1 MINMADEQ
9 TISREFVER
18 EFASIL
24 QMYNLGIEKL
34 KEEQME
40 VMVAVLM
47 PFLKE
52 KVGPNYFII
61 DANVCRGHIDPNSSR
76 YYETH

>member
-1 MINMADEQ
+1 MGRANDQ
-9 TISREFVER
+9 QRVCRTR

-34 KEEQME
+34 KEEQIE

-52 KVGPNYFII
+52 KVGPNYFI
-61 DANVCRGHIDPNSSR
+61 
-76 YYETH
+76 

>member
-1 MINMADEQ
+1 MDEQ

-24 QMYNLGIEKL
+24 QMYNLGTEKL
-34 KEEQME
+34 KEEQIE

-52 KVGPNYFII
+52 KVRPNLYNIVII

>member
-1 MINMADEQ
+1 
-9 TISREFVER
+9 
-18 EFASIL
+18 
-24 QMYNLGIEKL
+24 MYNLGIEKL
-34 KEEQME
+34 KEEQIE

-52 KVGPNYFII
+52 KVGPNYFIYIII

>member
-1 MINMADEQ
+1 MINMDEQ

-34 KEEQME
+34 KEEQID

-52 KVGPNYFII
+52 KVWPNYFI
-61 DANVCRGHIDPNSSR
+61 
-76 YYETH
+76 

>member
-1 MINMADEQ
+1 MINMDEQ

-34 KEEQME
+34 KEEQIE
-40 VMVAVLM
+40 VMVAVFM

-52 KVGPNYFII
+52 KVGPNYFI
-61 DANVCRGHIDPNSSR
+61 
-76 YYETH
+76 